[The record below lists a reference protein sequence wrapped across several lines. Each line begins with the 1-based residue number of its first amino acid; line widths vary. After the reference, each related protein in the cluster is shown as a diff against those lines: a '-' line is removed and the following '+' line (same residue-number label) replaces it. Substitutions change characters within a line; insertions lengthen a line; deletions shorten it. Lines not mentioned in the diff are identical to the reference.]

1 MNLDSRCSDSI
12 SQYKIKSHNLNVR
25 NCVLTEEKVWEFRL
39 THCVFELS
47 LASLYSF
54 AVLL

>member
-1 MNLDSRCSDSI
+1 M
-12 SQYKIKSHNLNVR
+12 
-25 NCVLTEEKVWEFRL
+25 LTEEKVWL

-54 AVLL
+54 GWCCYKRLETLEKNEEEDG